1 MSRIGRMPIS
11 VPAGVEITIGADNLV
26 TVKGPKGTLT
36 QQLSPAMTIAQEG
49 LTLPAGSFFHLLVFL
64 TLIGG
69 ALQQRRD
76 LLRPGQILRR
86 VPASGLPAGSP
97 HLPSPHL
104 ISRII
109 AMEVLHHD

>member
-1 MSRIGRMPIS
+1 MKLLVNDLKLYFGLMFLLPLTL
-11 VPAGVEITIGADNLV
+11 AGHKLH
-26 TVKGPKGTLT
+26 
-36 QQLSPAMTIAQEG
+36 

-86 VPASGLPAGSP
+86 VPVAAGSP

>member
-1 MSRIGRMPIS
+1 MNLLVNDLKLYFGLMFLLPLTL
-11 VPAGVEITIGADNLV
+11 AGHKLHL
-26 TVKGPKGTLT
+26 P
-36 QQLSPAMTIAQEG
+36 
-49 LTLPAGSFFHLLVFL
+49 LPAGSFFQLLVFL

-69 ALQQRRD
+69 LQQRRE

-86 VPASGLPAGSP
+86 VPAAGLPAGSP

>member
-1 MSRIGRMPIS
+1 MKLLVNDLKLYFGLMFLLPLTL
-11 VPAGVEITIGADNLV
+11 AGHKL
-26 TVKGPKGTLT
+26 PLTLAGHK
-36 QQLSPAMTIAQEG
+36 LH
-49 LTLPAGSFFHLLVFL
+49 LTLPTGSFFHLLVFL

-69 ALQQRRD
+69 ALQQRREF
-76 LLRPGQILRR
+76 LRPGQILRR
-86 VPASGLPAGSP
+86 VPAAGLPAGSP